1 MESQSA
7 SNAGPPRTLVLR
19 ILMLWFC
26 RCSLV
31 CFPAPGSLSAFWVP
45 LPLQGFNMALLPLM
59 SDDLALTP
67 SLGLSAWLETVTVSL
82 MNGYCFLGILLHM

>member
-1 MESQSA
+1 M
-7 SNAGPPRTLVLR
+7 
-19 ILMLWFC
+19 
-26 RCSLV
+26 
-31 CFPAPGSLSAFWVP
+31 P

-67 SLGLSAWLETVTVSL
+67 SLGLTAWLETVTVSL